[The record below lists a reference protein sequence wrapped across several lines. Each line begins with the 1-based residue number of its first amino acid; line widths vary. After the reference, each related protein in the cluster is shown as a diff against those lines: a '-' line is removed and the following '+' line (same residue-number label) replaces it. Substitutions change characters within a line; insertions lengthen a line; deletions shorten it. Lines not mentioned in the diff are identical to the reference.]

1 MTNDQ
6 GTEQYVVFRLGLEEF
21 AFDISEVKEI
31 FPTQEITKVHRSPT
45 HIEGVMNLRGRL
57 VTVIDLR
64 KRFKLEAKDIDES
77 SRIIVVEA
85 SDAPVGFLVDE
96 VTEVVRM
103 PVDSVEPVPEYVAQE
118 IESEYVAGI
127 AKLDNHLVTII
138 DPLKVLDLSIDD
150 AGQKGG
156 ISDGD
161 SSGG

>member
-1 MTNDQ
+1 
-6 GTEQYVVFRLGLEEF
+6 
-21 AFDISEVKEI
+21 
-31 FPTQEITKVHRSPT
+31 
-45 HIEGVMNLRGRL
+45 MNLRGRL

-64 KRFKLEAKDIDES
+64 KRFKLDAKDIDES
-77 SRIIVVEA
+77 SRIIVVDA

-127 AKLDNHLVTII
+127 AKLDDRLITII
-138 DPLKVLDLSIDD
+138 DPLKVLDLSTDD

-161 SSGG
+161 RSGG

>member
-1 MTNDQ
+1 LTSGQ
-6 GTEQYVVFRLGLEEF
+6 ETGQYVIFRLGLEEF
-21 AFDISEVKEI
+21 AFDISKVKEI

-64 KRFKLEAKDIDES
+64 KRFKLNTKDLDES
-77 SRIIVVEA
+77 SRIIVVDA

-127 AKLDNHLVTII
+127 AKLDDRLITII
-138 DPLKVLDLSIDD
+138 DPLKVLDLSTDD
-150 AGQKGG
+150 AGQEGG
-156 ISDGD
+156 VSDGN

>member
-1 MTNDQ
+1 MTYEQ
-6 GTEQYVVFRLGLEEF
+6 GTGQYVAFRLGLEEF
-21 AFDISEVKEI
+21 AFDISMVKEI

-64 KRFKLEAKDIDES
+64 KRFKLEAKDLDES

-103 PVDSVEPVPEYVAQE
+103 PMDSVESVPPYVAQE
-118 IESEYVAGI
+118 IESGYVTGI
-127 AKLDNHLVTII
+127 AKIDERLITII
-138 DPLKVLDLSIDD
+138 DPLKVLDLSTDD
-150 AGQKGG
+150 AGQEGG

-161 SSGG
+161 RSGG